1 MEQETT
7 PTPILEPNLEE
18 VRDKFQLWRNNKQGR
33 GRIPDALW
41 QGAVELCK
49 DHSIFNV
56 CRTMRLNYTD
66 LKHRVQGTEK
76 VAAPSSGYCSEFVEV
91 DFRQSMLSSSEC
103 VVELA
108 TPNGA
113 KMKMYFKGQQ
123 RGFDA
128 VALSKAF
135 WRQGL

>member
-7 PTPILEPNLEE
+7 PAPILKPTLEE

-33 GRIPDALW
+33 RRIPDALW
-41 QGAVELCK
+41 QSAVELCK
-49 DHSIFNV
+49 DHSLLNV
-56 CRTMRLNYTD
+56 SRTLRLNYTA
-66 LKHRVQGTEK
+66 LKHRVQSTQK
-76 VAAPSSGYCSEFVEV
+76 IAAPSSGYCSEFVEV
-91 DFRQSMLSSSEC
+91 DFEQSMLCSEC
-103 VVELA
+103 IVELE

-123 RGFDA
+123 REFDA
-128 VALSKAF
+128 VDLSKAF

>member
-7 PTPILEPNLEE
+7 PTPILRPTLEE
-18 VRDKFQLWRNNKQGR
+18 VRDKFQHWRNNKQGLR
-33 GRIPDALW
+33 RIPDVLW
-41 QGAVELCK
+41 QAAVELCK
-49 DHSIFNV
+49 DRSILGV
-56 CRTMRLNYTD
+56 SRALRLNYTD

-76 VAAPSSGYCSEFVEV
+76 IAPSSSGYSSEFVEV
-91 DFRQSMLSSSEC
+91 DFGQLMLSSEC
-103 VVELA
+103 VVELE

-123 RGFDA
+123 HGFDA